1 MCLSKFDQSPEISP
15 EHKVLSHQLCGFI
28 HQLNKAHE
36 AIRSPL
42 LKERRLISL
51 VRESANKRDAFLMK
65 QFCSLYL
72 SDLSS

>member
-36 AIRSPL
+36 AIYPPL

-51 VRESANKRDAFLMK
+51 VRESANKIDAYLMK